1 MGVASPTL
9 IRIRAAILVALS
21 LTISV
26 VASAHAHMK
35 VLSAPQHPVSLTL
48 NHRDGVIRE
57 AFARTPAGVH
67 RLEQIES
74 LRVLSSSVRLIRT
87 DGCTADALLLRIELD
102 NPKTGERQSLWITS
116 VAEAATAWFD
126 LTPSGPTYWD
136 RLNTPPNVDGV
147 FLYISPHLPGY
158 CKLDETGGPD
168 TLSFVYAMTIT
179 RNGPNLVATPTV
191 YEALLPLVHLFRE
204 AQRDE
209 VMRAAYGELHRDFE
223 RMAQGSMPSR
233 EAMDSFPWRR
243 ILTVKWGK

>member
-1 MGVASPTL
+1 MSRM
-9 IRIRAAILVALS
+9 RIRASILIALL

-35 VLSAPQHPVSLTL
+35 VLSVPHYPVSLTL

-57 AFARTPAGVH
+57 AFVRTPAGVH

-87 DGCTADALLLRIELD
+87 EEGSADALLLRIELD
-102 NPKTGERQSLWITS
+102 NPKTGERQSLWVTS
-116 VAEAATAWFD
+116 VAEAKSAWFD
-126 LTPSGPTYWD
+126 LAPSGPTYWD
-136 RLNTPPNVDGV
+136 RLNTPSNVGGV
-147 FLYISPHLPGY
+147 LLYISPHLPGY

-168 TLSFVYAMTIT
+168 TLSFVYAMSIT
-179 RNGPNLVATPTV
+179 RNGPNLVAASTV

-233 EAMDSFPWRR
+233 EAMESFPWRR
-243 ILTVKWGK
+243 ILTVKWEE